1 MNNKF
6 AINLPQVTDADMEEF
21 SEQCQNL
28 ISNTYKISCKTG
40 SGIDEMFQDI
50 ANTLVQSNRS
60 RLELQ
65 TLDHHGFHIET
76 PEPIENK
83 CKC

>member
-1 MNNKF
+1 
-6 AINLPQVTDADMEEF
+6 MEEF

-28 ISNTYKISCKTG
+28 ISSTFKVSCKTG
-40 SGIDEMFQDI
+40 GGIEEMFQDI

-65 TLDHHGFHIET
+65 TLEHHGFHIET
-76 PEPIENK
+76 PEPTEDK